1 MDQDQLQN
9 NTEPV
14 AEKKKVKGLK
24 KWLKRFGI
32 AGFWFFLIKGLLW
45 IVVFIAGYYGLKL
58 W

>member
-1 MDQDQLQN
+1 M
-9 NTEPV
+9 EPV
-14 AEKKKVKGLK
+14 AEKQKSKGLK

-45 IVVFIAGYYGLKL
+45 IVVFIAGYYGFKL